1 MTEQILSPLFLSLS
15 LTLSLSLSF
24 NVVFLLLP
32 TCRSETTS
40 FHHFFFSFSVVRPED
55 LETSLFSLVC
65 LTLNGQLATDVQ
77 LGEIKSKLTESL
89 ARFLRISPTQE
100 VNVRACLTY
109 HTTIVRFIL
118 SLPYAKARELSDM
131 WIDEHKQDFVH
142 RACFG
147 IMSDDDEEPVAALS
161 LRLGDDNWP
170 YSWDRDFIW
179 PGKLIRE
186 RSLC

>member
-15 LTLSLSLSF
+15 LSLSFSLLSLSLSF
-24 NVVFLLLP
+24 TVVFLLLP
-32 TCRSETTS
+32 TRRSET
-40 FHHFFFSFSVVRPED
+40 FNYFFFSLFVVSPED

-89 ARFLRISPTQE
+89 ARFLRISTTQE
-100 VNVRACLTY
+100 VSVRACLTY

-118 SLPYAKARELSDM
+118 SLPYTKARELSDL

-179 PGKLIRE
+179 PGKL
-186 RSLC
+186 L